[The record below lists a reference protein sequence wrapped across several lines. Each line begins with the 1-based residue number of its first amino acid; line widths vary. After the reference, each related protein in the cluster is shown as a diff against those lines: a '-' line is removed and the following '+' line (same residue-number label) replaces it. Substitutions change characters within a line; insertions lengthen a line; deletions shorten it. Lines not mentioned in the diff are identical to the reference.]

1 MAEITFIYLPV
12 GQHGADQG
20 VDEYLVSGR
29 TVDDL
34 LALRTSELRDPPEGD
49 ADGPDGPDTQSAVLV
64 RFGEEADLFHS
75 PDGEAYATLET
86 EGHRETHAIKS
97 RDFKLWL
104 KHRFYERFG
113 KPPGSQALKDALE
126 VLEAEALFE
135 GEEHPVHI
143 RVAEHDGAIYVDL
156 VNNAWKAVQITPEG
170 FKLVSDPPVRFRRRK
185 GMLALPNPIEGGKV
199 DALRRFVNVRDEAA
213 WRLLLAW
220 LVQAFRPTGPYP
232 ILILQ
237 GEQGSAKTTL
247 ARILK
252 AIVDPST
259 APVRSAPRGE
269 HDLVIAATN
278 SWVLSLDNLSGLPP
292 WLSDALCRLSTGGGF
307 GTRTL
312 YENDE
317 ETIFYATR
325 PALLN
330 GITDVATRAD
340 LLDRSIILVLHTIL
354 EGDRRPEAEIWR
366 EFQEALPGILGG
378 IFEAVSTALRNLPET
393 TLPRLPRMADFA
405 LFATAAEESLGMEP
419 GGFMATYD
427 ESRREISQ
435 LALEADPVAVA
446 VVKLMEGKEEWV
458 GTAAELLKAL
468 RKRVDDDVRC
478 YKTFPKQP
486 QHLSRHLKRLAPV
499 LRAEGVEMEDLPRQG
514 SERKKRLFK
523 KKPGNDR
530 HDRHDRHGDPEAHT
544 DADSEGDG
552 GDDGVTVT
560 TDEGSGDRHPEKPV
574 KEPKTTSDDGDDD
587 RDDEM
592 RPFSKGVPLA
602 TQEGPYPPDPE
613 GYTLIT
619 EQDRLKEMISDLEGS
634 AKVGLDLETT
644 SLRWWEDKIRL
655 LSITTESGRTWLVD
669 AFQVDIT
676 SLFPAL
682 RKTKMIAHNA
692 QFDLLFLRRAGFE
705 PKECSC
711 TMILSQILGAG
722 KGENDKF
729 HGLGDVVGR
738 VLRKD
743 MDKDQ
748 QKAGWD
754 GELSPGMLGY
764 AAADS
769 RILLPLHEGLSR
781 LIDEAGGMGRIV
793 ALEERLLKA
802 VVRMA
807 DVGVPIDMEVWAGYV
822 GLIREEKERLVGE
835 MDAHVSAP
843 LPEAFAERNAKN
855 KSVPEERNGK
865 VNWQGGEQ
873 RAWALE
879 TLGFDLPLT
888 EKGKPSTGKDALK
901 GIDHPLARAMERFN
915 AISNVAKT
923 FGEALED
930 RIEGD
935 RLHCD
940 WRQNEA
946 ATGRMSCRKPP
957 LQGVPSEGEL
967 RRAIRAPLGRK
978 LVVSDLSQ
986 IEVRVLAALSGDEAL
1001 REAFEKELDI
1011 HRSVAQAI
1019 LGREEV
1025 TSEERKIAKA
1035 IVFGNMYGQGVEGM
1049 RRRVENSLG
1058 RRFTWEEAEAYWE
1071 SFFDAYPEVKRWREK
1086 ISLEFDLGERE
1097 TRTRTGRRRIEV
1109 DEKPKRWNA
1118 PIQGLAADALKAITA
1133 EVHERREEIP
1143 GLELVALV
1151 HDEV

>member
-1 MAEITFIYLPV
+1 M
-12 GQHGADQG
+12 
-20 VDEYLVSGR
+20 
-29 TVDDL
+29 
-34 LALRTSELRDPPEGD
+34 
-49 ADGPDGPDTQSAVLV
+49 
-64 RFGEEADLFHS
+64 
-75 PDGEAYATLET
+75 
-86 EGHRETHAIKS
+86 
-97 RDFKLWL
+97 
-104 KHRFYERFG
+104 
-113 KPPGSQALKDALE
+113 
-126 VLEAEALFE
+126 
-135 GEEHPVHI
+135 
-143 RVAEHDGAIYVDL
+143 
-156 VNNAWKAVQITPEG
+156 
-170 FKLVSDPPVRFRRRK
+170 
-185 GMLALPNPIEGGKV
+185 
-199 DALRRFVNVRDEAA
+199 RDEAG

-220 LVQAFRPTGPYP
+220 LVQAFRPSGPYP

-269 HDLVIAATN
+269 HDLVIAANN
-278 SWVLSLDNLSGLPP
+278 SWVVALDNLSGLPP

-307 GTRTL
+307 GTRKL
-312 YENDE
+312 YEDDE
-317 ETIFYATR
+317 ETIFDATR
-325 PALLN
+325 PAILN
-330 GITDVATRAD
+330 GISDVATRAD
-340 LLDRSIILVLHTIL
+340 LLERSVILTLVAIL
-354 EGDRRPEAEIWR
+354 EEDRRPEAEIWR

-378 IFEAVSTALRNLPET
+378 IFGAVSTALRKLPET
-393 TLPRLPRMADFA
+393 NLPRLPRMADFA
-405 LFATAAEESLGMEP
+405 LFATAAEEGLGMKP
-419 GGFMATYD
+419 GEFMEAY
-427 ESRREISQ
+427 EGSREEANEF
-435 LALEADPVAVA
+435 ALESDPVAVA
-446 VVKLMEGKEEWV
+446 VVKLMEDREEWL
-458 GTAAELLKAL
+458 GPPKELWKKLGAL
-468 RKRVDDDVRC
+468 TDEDVRRT
-478 YKTFPKQP
+478 KAWPKAP
-486 QHLSRHLKRLAPV
+486 NALTGRLKRLAPV
-499 LRAEGVEMEDLPRQG
+499 LRGVGIEIEDMPRQPG
-514 SERKKRLFK
+514 TGGRKKRLFK
-523 KKPGNDR
+523 TKPRKDR
-530 HDRHDRHGDPEAHT
+530 HDRHDRRAEEKAPEKRA
-544 DADSEGDG
+544 SEGDG
-552 GDDGVTVT
+552 RGDGVTAEVNQGHEHRHEEEPVNLPET
-560 TDEGSGDRHPEKPV
+560 ADRDER
-574 KEPKTTSDDGDDD
+574 DGRDDD
-587 RDDEM
+587 LRPPSEGGAIVAHELAAGSLGSETEHEPGADYELIAEQARLDE
-592 RPFSKGVPLA
+592 VIA
-602 TQEGPYPPDPE
+602 DV
-613 GYTLIT
+613 
-619 EQDRLKEMISDLEGS
+619 EGS

-644 SLRWWEDKIRL
+644 GLHWWEDQIRL

-676 SLFPAL
+676 PLFPAL

-711 TMILSQILGAG
+711 TMVLSQILWAG
-722 KGENDKF
+722 KGENDQF
-729 HGLGDVVGR
+729 HGLGAVAER
-738 VLRKD
+738 VLGEDLQKGH
-743 MDKDQ
+743 
-748 QKAGWD
+748 QKADWG

-764 AAADS
+764 AAEDS
-769 RILLPLHEGLSR
+769 RILLPLHEGLTR

-802 VVRMA
+802 LVSMG
-807 DVGVPIDMEVWAGYV
+807 DVGVPIDRERWAGYV
-822 GLIREEKERLVGE
+822 GLVREEKERLVGE
-835 MDAHVSAP
+835 MDAHVSAL

-915 AISNVAKT
+915 AIRNVAKT

-930 RIEGD
+930 RVEGD

-957 LQGVPSEGEL
+957 LQGVPSEGAL
-967 RRAIRAPLGRK
+967 RRAVRAPVGHK

-986 IEVRVLAALSGDEAL
+986 VEVRVLAALSGDETL
-1001 REAFEKELDI
+1001 RDAFEKELDI

-1025 TSEERKIAKA
+1025 TGEERKIAKA

-1086 ISLEFDLGERE
+1086 ISREFDLGERE

-1151 HDEV
+1151 HDEVICVVPDEHAERALA